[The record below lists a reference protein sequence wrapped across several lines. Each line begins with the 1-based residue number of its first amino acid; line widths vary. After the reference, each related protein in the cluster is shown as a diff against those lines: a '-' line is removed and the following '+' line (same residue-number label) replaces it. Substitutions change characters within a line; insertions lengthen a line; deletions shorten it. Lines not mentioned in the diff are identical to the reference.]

1 MNILKR
7 ILNGFKNIFEITYLV
22 SFFYMDEEDNQRI
35 GSYYYSTFTRLTVES
50 IKELHKKLNS
60 ELDTDDLNI
69 IAITRM

>member
-35 GSYYYSTFTRLTVES
+35 GSYYYSTLTRLTVES